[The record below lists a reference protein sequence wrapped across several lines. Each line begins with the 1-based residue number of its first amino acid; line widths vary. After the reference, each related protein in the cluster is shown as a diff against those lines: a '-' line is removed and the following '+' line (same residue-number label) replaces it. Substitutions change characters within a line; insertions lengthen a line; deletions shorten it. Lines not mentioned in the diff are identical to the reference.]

1 MGDPTLKTRYRS
13 RSTAC
18 AAGAGMICLIAALP
32 SLAAPADTSALTEIV
47 VTANKLGNQRV
58 LDLPES
64 IQAISGDALQSAG
77 VSQFMDI
84 AGQIPGLAVQDL
96 GPGDRKYVIRGIYS
110 AGASTTG
117 IYYGE
122 ASIS

>member
-1 MGDPTLKTRYRS
+1 
-13 RSTAC
+13 
-18 AAGAGMICLIAALP
+18 MICLIAALP

-117 IYYGE
+117 I
-122 ASIS
+122 